1 MSVNIPGIV
10 SVALFYVAILI
21 LGVIAGRKTS
31 KNSSKNALL
40 VADRS
45 LNLFVSVFTVTATLV
60 GGGYINGSAESAAYS
75 GLVWTQAPIGY
86 CLSLIVGA
94 FCHIPKMRS
103 ENYVTMFDPFQLK
116 YGKKVGA
123 ILFIPQILGDL
134 FWTAAVLAA
143 LGATISIILSL
154 DATVSIVVSSAVAV
168 IYTVFGG
175 LYSVAYTDVLQLI
188 FIAVGLIIAFPFSLS
203 HPAVDL
209 STIQNSWLGTVPTS
223 SIASYIDTLLLC
235 VLGGLPWQSLFQR
248 SLACKTVSIAKWS
261 AFLSGFFSLFLAIPP
276 IMMGLAAKATD
287 WNSTDYKGPIP
298 IPDDQRIYILP
309 LALSYLTP
317 LPVGIIG
324 IGVVSAAVMS
334 SADSCILS
342 TSSVFTKNIYS
353 DIIRPKAS
361 ERELVWVLRISVV
374 VVGVMGTIIAISA
387 TTIYGLYVLCS
398 DLMYV
403 TLFPQLTLVLWM
415 PSCNAYGCVAGF
427 FLSFILRL
435 LCGEPVLGVPAA
447 LRFPYYDVEN
457 NVQLFPFRTFCM
469 LLGTLTI
476 VVVSMA
482 TNYVFLSKKVP
493 AKYDFLKC
501 YKQRTIRMHI
511 SDEQVDHT
519 YVVPGD
525 KTETANI

>member
-1 MSVNIPGIV
+1 
-10 SVALFYVAILI
+10 
-21 LGVIAGRKTS
+21 
-31 KNSSKNALL
+31 
-40 VADRS
+40 
-45 LNLFVSVFTVTATLV
+45 
-60 GGGYINGSAESAAYS
+60 
-75 GLVWTQAPIGY
+75 
-86 CLSLIVGA
+86 
-94 FCHIPKMRS
+94 
-103 ENYVTMFDPFQLK
+103 
-116 YGKKVGA
+116 
-123 ILFIPQILGDL
+123 
-134 FWTAAVLAA
+134 
-143 LGATISIILSL
+143 
-154 DATVSIVVSSAVAV
+154 
-168 IYTVFGG
+168 
-175 LYSVAYTDVLQLI
+175 
-188 FIAVGLIIAFPFSLS
+188 
-203 HPAVDL
+203 
-209 STIQNSWLGTVPTS
+209 
-223 SIASYIDTLLLC
+223 
-235 VLGGLPWQSLFQR
+235 
-248 SLACKTVSIAKWS
+248 
-261 AFLSGFFSLFLAIPP
+261 
-276 IMMGLAAKATD
+276 
-287 WNSTDYKGPIP
+287 
-298 IPDDQRIYILP
+298 
-309 LALSYLTP
+309 
-317 LPVGIIG
+317 
-324 IGVVSAAVMS
+324 
-334 SADSCILS
+334 
-342 TSSVFTKNIYS
+342 
-353 DIIRPKAS
+353 
-361 ERELVWVLRISVV
+361 
-374 VVGVMGTIIAISA
+374 MGTIIAISA